1 MSFFLSA
8 KLHGVTF
15 SGLSWGSVTTTLPH
29 YRERGQPSPNTQII
43 QRGSSMN
50 KRASGI
56 WVVVFFVSFVACM
69 ICSVFVGEQ
78 SSAWRAYVTRL
89 QTEKAIAQADAD
101 RAHAALL
108 LAEGDAAILKEA
120 AAAVASDRQLVTI
133 YALSG
138 NAVMLVGIA
147 GVGVAA
153 GVMLGRRGRRREVAQ

>member
-1 MSFFLSA
+1 
-8 KLHGVTF
+8 
-15 SGLSWGSVTTTLPH
+15 
-29 YRERGQPSPNTQII
+29 
-43 QRGSSMN
+43 MN

-69 ICSVFVGEQ
+69 LCTVFISEQ

-89 QTEKAIAQADAD
+89 QTYKALAQADAD
-101 RAHAALL
+101 RARAALL

-138 NAVMLVGIA
+138 NAVVLAGIA
-147 GVGVAA
+147 GAGVAA
-153 GVMLGRRGRRREVAQ
+153 GVMLGRRGRREVVQ